1 MMPLDKNSPATTGDL
16 DMLIAD
22 LNQMDQ
28 LSRSLGAT
36 SLAKPCSIHNQNGA
50 VLWINQQ
57 AAELLDLEQ
66 RPSQRSY
73 LENIQVQDRVT
84 VAHYLAG
91 MADDDKGSSDHVSFR
106 VISPQREAS
115 IKWLQIS
122 RDTVTGKIAGEKFT
136 LTTYRDVS
144 FERLDAETHDR
155 QRLEAEQEND
165 AKSQFLANISH
176 ELRTPLNA
184 ILGFSELLNSPLMSD
199 ISKDKQKEYVGL
211 IHDSASHLLTLL
223 NGILDMSKIENG
235 MYEIIPENFSLSNCL
250 QKTTAIMQGQ
260 ASKNAITL
268 HTSGIDD
275 LPDIVADERALKQI
289 MINLLSNAIKFSNEQ
304 GMVSVEAQRKART
317 IAISVTDKGI
327 GISPEHLQNLGK
339 PFFQADSKYD
349 RKYEGTGLGLSVVKG
364 LVELHGGTVNFAS
377 ERGKGTKVTIV
388 LPIFGK
394 TGRRVPAEFNIEK
407 VTSIQSRKE
416 VVEDELR
423 ILRNTA

>member
-1 MMPLDKNSPATTGDL
+1 
-16 DMLIAD
+16 
-22 LNQMDQ
+22 
-28 LSRSLGAT
+28 
-36 SLAKPCSIHNQNGA
+36 
-50 VLWINQQ
+50 
-57 AAELLDLEQ
+57 
-66 RPSQRSY
+66 
-73 LENIQVQDRVT
+73 
-84 VAHYLAG
+84 
-91 MADDDKGSSDHVSFR
+91 
-106 VISPQREAS
+106 
-115 IKWLQIS
+115 
-122 RDTVTGKIAGEKFT
+122 
-136 LTTYRDVS
+136 
-144 FERLDAETHDR
+144 
-155 QRLEAEQEND
+155 
-165 AKSQFLANISH
+165 
-176 ELRTPLNA
+176 
-184 ILGFSELLNSPLMSD
+184 
-199 ISKDKQKEYVGL
+199 
-211 IHDSASHLLTLL
+211 
-223 NGILDMSKIENG
+223 
-235 MYEIIPENFSLSNCL
+235 
-250 QKTTAIMQGQ
+250 MQGQ